1 MNNKKLG
8 NSFENELCEIL
19 SRNGF
24 WVHCLTQNK
33 AGQPADIIAVK
44 NGKAYLI
51 DAKVC
56 SGDKFSFDR
65 VEENQ
70 DLAMELWSE
79 CGNTFGYFAIK
90 IEGQIYMVTHYS
102 IKAHRNLKSY
112 MSAEEIFKDGKPLER
127 WIKWVNKCK

>member
-8 NSFENELCEIL
+8 NKFENELCEIL
-19 SRNGF
+19 SQNGF
-24 WVHCLTQNK
+24 WTHPLNANK

-56 SGDKFSFDR
+56 SGDKFFFDR

-70 DLAMELWSE
+70 DLAMEMWSE
-79 CGNTFGYFAIK
+79 CGNGFGYFAIK
-90 IEGQIYMVTHYS
+90 IEGQIYILTHYS

-127 WIKWVNKCK
+127 WIKWVSKCK